1 MPAVEI
7 IIRDAVLTQTSHRCI
22 VREPPVMKTVLT
34 QTRHK
39 CIVREP
45 PIKNRTLCQMDV
57 GRASSEDCLCATPNF
72 ITWLRY
78 QRSLQG
84 LAARTHCASLLQ
96 SSEPQAPQSSEQLC
110 LQGLAARTHCASL
123 APAQSP
129 ASAPPPRPAR
139 VREES
144 AGESAAHQLTVRAHQ
159 GLVQLVIALLAAA
172 RLSATRVAILSLGP
186 AART

>member
-1 MPAVEI
+1 MLECESGWRFFYNAV
-7 IIRDAVLTQTSHRCI
+7 RLSKCI
-22 VREPPVMKTVLT
+22 VGEPPIMQTVLT

-159 GLVQLVIALLAAA
+159 GLVQLVIDPHGSERGRQLGDEG
-172 RLSATRVAILSLGP
+172 THVAK
-186 AART
+186 R